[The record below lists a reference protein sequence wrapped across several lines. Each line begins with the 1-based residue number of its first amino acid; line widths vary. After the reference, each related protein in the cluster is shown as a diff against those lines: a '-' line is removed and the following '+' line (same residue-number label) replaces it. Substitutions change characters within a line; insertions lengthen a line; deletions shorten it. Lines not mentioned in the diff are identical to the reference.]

1 MSRKTNRMYSFSVPN
16 AVTDLL
22 VYTKNESSA
31 SLRWKPPYPPTGVL
45 EKYKIDCQN
54 GYYFVD
60 KHINEFEMTSCKL
73 WPDFHCV
80 TVSNLKS
87 GVGYTCNVCNL
98 KLLEEVVYF
107 NIIINAQVN
116 AKNEDVSEF
125 GPENSTHTKTE
136 IGRH

>member
-1 MSRKTNRMYSFSVPN
+1 
-16 AVTDLL
+16 
-22 VYTKNESSA
+22 
-31 SLRWKPPYPPTGVL
+31 
-45 EKYKIDCQN
+45 
-54 GYYFVD
+54 
-60 KHINEFEMTSCKL
+60 MTSCKL
-73 WPDFHCV
+73 WPDFHCAHSV
-80 TVSNLKS
+80 QFGKRRRI
-87 GVGYTCNVCNL
+87 YTCNVCNL